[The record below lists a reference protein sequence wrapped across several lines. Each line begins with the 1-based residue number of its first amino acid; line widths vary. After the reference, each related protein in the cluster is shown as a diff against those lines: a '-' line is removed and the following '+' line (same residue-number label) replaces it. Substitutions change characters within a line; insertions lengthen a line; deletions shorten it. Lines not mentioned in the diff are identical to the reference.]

1 MYLDAAYSYAY
12 YDSSLG
18 DLNIELIESRRKL
31 EELQSKFLQDTRPL
45 IQELLETDLP
55 RLERVLRE
63 RQKDLQAT
71 PAALLAVYAQAEGHL
86 PPAMPAIHAGRQK
99 YTHIPV
105 PILAIYAL
113 PPNLEDLP
121 GSDPVERAAFE
132 ARTAV
137 TTEAQ
142 AKAFEAGVPSARVV
156 RLAHARHE
164 VFSSNE
170 EDVLREMNAF
180 IGTLP

>member
-1 MYLDAAYSYAY
+1 LATNLPPFPRRLQLPIP
-12 YDSSLG
+12 LG
-18 DLNIELIESRRKL
+18 LNL
-31 EELQSKFLQDTRPL
+31 PL
-45 IQELLETDLP
+45 ISGEH
-55 RLERVLRE
+55 VLR
-63 RQKDLQAT
+63 RD
-71 PAALLAVYAQAEGHL
+71 
-86 PPAMPAIHAGRQK
+86 AIHAGRRK

-113 PPNLEDLP
+113 PPNFEDLP
-121 GSDPVERAAFE
+121 GGDPVERAAFE

-156 RLAHARHE
+156 RLPRARHE

-170 EDVLREMNAF
+170 EDVFREMNAF
-180 IGTLP
+180 IGSLQ